1 MRLSRLSNF
10 LIPGRRYLKMSP
22 TIIHLRSEDKPLEHR
37 SALTPTTAKALID
50 AGYVVNVEKSPVRIF
65 DDQEFSNIGAT
76 LVSTGSWRDAPK
88 EHIILGLKELPEET
102 FPLKHVHVQF
112 AHCYKGQSGWETVL
126 ARFPRGGGTLLDLE
140 FLQDPATGR
149 RVAAFGYA
157 AGFSGSALALK
168 NWAWQLTHPGEPLP
182 GVESYPNEDA
192 LISDIKKD
200 LAAGQ
205 AKAGRLPRVIVI
217 GALGRCGRG
226 AVDLC
231 LKAGVPTEQIL
242 QWDMAETAK
251 GGPFKE
257 IAESDVFVNCIYLS
271 SNIPHFVNLD
281 SLKTPGRQL
290 SVVCDV
296 SADTTNPFNPVPIY
310 TIATT
315 FNKPTVPVEGLEDP
329 PLSVISIDHLP
340 SLLPRES
347 SEGFSGDLL
356 PHLLKLNDWQ
366 NDPVW
371 AGAYK
376 LFQEKVAT
384 LPKETLN

>member
-1 MRLSRLSNF
+1 MAH
-10 LIPGRRYLKMSP
+10 
-22 TIIHLRSEDKPLEHR
+22 TILHLRSEDKPQEHR

-50 AGYVVNVEKSPVRIF
+50 AGYTVNVEKSPVRIF
-65 DDQEFSNIGAT
+65 DDAEFEKIGAT
-76 LVSTGSWRDAPK
+76 LVPTGSWRDVPAD
-88 EHIILGLKELPEET
+88 HIIVGLKELPEEA
-102 FPLKHVHVQF
+102 FPLKHVHVSF
-112 AHCYKGQSGWETVL
+112 AHCFKNQGGWETVL

-140 FLQDPATGR
+140 FLNDPVSGR
-149 RVAAFGYA
+149 RVAAFGYS

-182 GVESYPNEDA
+182 SVESYPNEDT
-192 LISDIKKD
+192 LVDDIKKE
-200 LAAGQ
+200 LAEGQ
-205 AKAGRLPRVIVI
+205 KKAGRLPRVIVI

-226 AVDLC
+226 AVDMA
-231 LKAGVPTEQIL
+231 LKAGVPENQIL
-242 QWDMAETAK
+242 KWDMAETAA

-257 IAESDVFVNCIYLS
+257 IVESDIFINCIYLTS
-271 SNIPHFVNLD
+271 KIQPFVDVD

-296 SADTTNPFNPVPIY
+296 SADTTNPNNPVPIY

-315 FNKPTVPVEGLEDP
+315 FKKPTVPVDGLEGA

-347 SEGFSGDLL
+347 SEAFSGDLL
-356 PHLLKLNDWQ
+356 PYLLKLNDWQ

-371 AGAYK
+371 AGAKK
-376 LFQEKVAT
+376 LFDEKVAT
-384 LPKETLN
+384 LPKEALNP